1 MVKNYCYL
9 LIFALSLLTHNS
21 LIHAAASNASIINEE
36 VLKELKLKSKQKE
49 SIKTLVTNLSCFSSE
64 ACLKMLEHFDTKLLA
79 KIINLPLTPY
89 RETLLHIVCKRDA
102 FSANFN
108 PEYEAAIVIFLLD
121 NGSQINAKNFYGSH
135 PLHCACF
142 SGNVTTVSV
151 LINHQAPQKEPDNN
165 GKSPLNIA
173 SERKA
178 HHTQDTECDKIRSA
192 QFAKI
197 ISCFTPA
204 KPARPLTPR

>member
-1 MVKNYCYL
+1 MLKNYSYL
-9 LIFALSLLTHNS
+9 LILSLSLLTHNS
-21 LIHAAASNASIINEE
+21 LIHAAASSPSILKEE

-49 SIKTLVTNLSCFSSE
+49 SIKTLVTNLSCFSSK
-64 ACLKMLEHFDTKLLA
+64 ACLERLEQFDTKLLS

-102 FSANFN
+102 FSTHFN
-108 PEYEAAIVIFLLD
+108 PEYEAAIIIFLLD
-121 NGSQINAKNFYGSH
+121 HGSEINAKNFYESQ

-142 SGNVTTVSV
+142 AGNVTTVSV
-151 LINHQAPQKEPDNN
+151 LINHHAPQKETDIN
-165 GKSPLNIA
+165 GKSPLDIA

-178 HHTQDTECDKIRSA
+178 QHTQDTECDKIRSA
-192 QFAKI
+192 QFTQI
-197 ISCFTPA
+197 MSCFTPA